1 MPLELVGAAEV
12 AEMFG
17 VTRQRL
23 HAIINANPETFPAP
37 LADLKAG
44 SIWNKKHV
52 ETWAKKHR
60 PPKR

>member
-1 MPLELVGAAEV
+1 
-12 AEMFG
+12 MFG